1 MFTKTDIENYFTA
14 FKNEQLFLM
23 IVGGIALIV
32 AIVFYAA
39 LKTNWY
45 KGFALP
51 LAVFAL
57 LNIGAGFS
65 NHSKA
70 DALKVRNV
78 YNYDLHP
85 ELLKSKELPRIKEM
99 NQNFTVLIYV
109 NISILFAAAFIF
121 FYFKKKD
128 GNDYYMGVAASLFLV
143 AVLSVV
149 MYSVMKSR
157 SERYENGINS
167 PLGPPKGE
175 VGL

>member
-1 MFTKTDIENYFTA
+1 MFTKTDIENYFSV
-14 FKNEQLFLM
+14 FKYEQIFLM
-23 IVGGIALIV
+23 VLGGIALTV
-32 AIVFYAA
+32 AVIFYAA

-57 LNIGAGFS
+57 LNAGAGFL
-65 NHSKA
+65 NYSKA
-70 DALKVRNV
+70 DVLKVRNV

-121 FYFKKKD
+121 FYFKKK
-128 GNDYYMGVAASLFLV
+128 GENEYYMGAAASLFLI
-143 AVLSVV
+143 AVV
-149 MYSVMKSR
+149 SVMMYLVMRSR
-157 SERYENGINS
+157 SVEYENMIMRYTKS
-167 PLGPPKGE
+167 I
-175 VGL
+175 V

>member
-1 MFTKTDIENYFTA
+1 MFKQVDIENYFSA
-14 FKNEQLFLM
+14 FKNEQLFLV
-23 IVGGIALIV
+23 IIGAIALV
-32 AIVFYAA
+32 FAIIFYVA
-39 LKTNWY
+39 LKTDWH

-65 NHSKA
+65 NYSKA

-85 ELLKSKELPRIKEM
+85 ELLRTKELPRLKEM

-109 NISILFAAAFIF
+109 NISIIFAAAVIF

-128 GNDYYMGVAASLFLV
+128 GNEYYMGVAASLFLV

-149 MYSVMKSR
+149 MYSVMRNR
-157 SERYENGINS
+157 SEIYEKGIFS
-167 PLGPPKGE
+167 YIERDP
-175 VGL
+175 

>member
-1 MFTKTDIENYFTA
+1 MLTKTDIENYFSA

-23 IVGGIALIV
+23 ILGGIALIV
-32 AIVFYAA
+32 AIIFYAA

-57 LNIGAGFS
+57 LSIGAGFS
-65 NHSKA
+65 NYSKA

-85 ELLKSKELPRIKEM
+85 ELLKSKELPRVQEM
-99 NQNFTVLIYV
+99 NQNFKVLIYV

-128 GNDYYMGVAASLFLV
+128 GNEYYLGVASSLFLV

-157 SERYENGINS
+157 NKEYERGIIS
-167 PLGPPKGE
+167 YVKRDP
-175 VGL
+175 

>member
-1 MFTKTDIENYFTA
+1 MFTKTDIENYFSA
-14 FKNEQLFLM
+14 IKNEQLFLM
-23 IVGGIALIV
+23 VLGAMALIV
-32 AIVFYAA
+32 AIVFYMA

-65 NHSKA
+65 NYTKA

-99 NQNFTVLIYV
+99 NQNLTVLIYV

-121 FYFKKKD
+121 FYFKRKD
-128 GNDYYMGVAASLFLV
+128 ANEYYLGVAASLFLV
-143 AVLSVV
+143 AVISVIIYL
-149 MYSVMKSR
+149 MMKNRSVI
-157 SERYENGINS
+157 YEIKIINYT
-167 PLGPPKGE
+167 KAIITK
-175 VGL
+175 

>member
-1 MFTKTDIENYFTA
+1 MFKQSDIEKYFSE
-14 FKNEQLFLM
+14 FKNEQVFLM
-23 IVGGIALIV
+23 VLGGVALIIAV
-32 AIVFYAA
+32 VFYAA

-45 KGFALP
+45 RGFALP

-65 NHSKA
+65 NYKKA
-70 DALKVRNV
+70 DALKVRNI

-85 ELLKSKELPRIKEM
+85 ELLKTKELPRIIEM

-121 FYFKKKD
+121 YYFKKKE
-128 GNDYYMGVAASLFLV
+128 GNEYYMGVAASLFLV

-149 MYSVMKSR
+149 IYSVIVNRGKD
-157 SERYENGINS
+157 YEKGIVEFT
-167 PLGPPKGE
+167 KE
-175 VGL
+175 IFVK